1 MYSTVLVLI
10 TVLIDTNNYRVLTT
24 LGSNNMKARKVLL
37 ATSLLSLLFIV
48 PAQAQTC
55 KVTDPT
61 GSKLNVRS
69 SAGSTDGKVIGKL
82 ANGRIVYIAEYDY
95 DRNGKPWVLVFD
107 AKTDRYIGWIFREFV
122 SCY

>member
-1 MYSTVLVLI
+1 M
-10 TVLIDTNNYRVLTT
+10 TT
-24 LGSNNMKARKVLL
+24 FKILFCASC
-37 ATSLLSLLFIV
+37 LSLLFIL

-69 SAGSTDGKVIGKL
+69 SAGSSDGKVIGKL
-82 ANGRIVYIAEYDY
+82 ANGKVVYIAEYAY
-95 DRNGKPWVLVFD
+95 DKNGKPWVLVFD

-122 SCY
+122 SCYS

>member
-1 MYSTVLVLI
+1 MNVL
-10 TVLIDTNNYRVLTT
+10 
-24 LGSNNMKARKVLL
+24 KVLL
-37 ATSLLSLLFIV
+37 SVSFLSLLVVV

-69 SAGSTDGKVIGKL
+69 SAGSSGGKVIGKL
-82 ANGRIVYIAEYDY
+82 ENGRVVYITEYDY
-95 DRNGKPWVLVFD
+95 DKNGKPWVLVFD
-107 AKTDRYIGWIFREFV
+107 ARTNRYIGWVFREFV

>member
-1 MYSTVLVLI
+1 
-10 TVLIDTNNYRVLTT
+10 
-24 LGSNNMKARKVLL
+24 MKIFKTLL
-37 ATSLLSLLFIV
+37 ATSCLSLLFII

-69 SAGSTDGKVIGKL
+69 SAGSSHGKVIGKL
-82 ANGRIVYIAEYDY
+82 NNGKVVYIAEYDY
-95 DRNGKPWVLVFD
+95 DKNGKPWVLVFD
-107 AKTDRYIGWIFREFV
+107 AKTDQYIGWVFREFV